1 MSGKSNG
8 SVTRQVVLTTAVTPD
23 DDTDLPRGET
33 RAVYVGTE
41 GDLAVVYRNGAEDV
55 LPNMA
60 PGMLHQFQVV
70 RIKATG
76 TTATGIRAGY

>member
-41 GDLAVVYRNGAEDV
+41 GDLAVVYRCGAEDV
-55 LPNMA
+55 LPNLA
-60 PGMLHQFQVV
+60 PGMFHPLQVV
-70 RIKATG
+70 RIKSTG
-76 TTATGIRAGY
+76 TTATGARAGY